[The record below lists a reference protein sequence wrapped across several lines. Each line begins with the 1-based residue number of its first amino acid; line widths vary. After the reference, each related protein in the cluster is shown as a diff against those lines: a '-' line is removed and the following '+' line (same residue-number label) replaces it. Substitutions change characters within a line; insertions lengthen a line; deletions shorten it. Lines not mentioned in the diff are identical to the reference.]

1 MGFSDLNNSG
11 GSGPGSSGYGVVPTP
26 IYRFLDTD
34 GDGTGTTN
42 ANGNYSSSA
51 TDFYIQPPAGQI
63 YRIERMMIYLASQK
77 NKIHIDTYVNSA
89 ALSTGI
95 TVKKLTGASTVV
107 TDYTNG
113 IPIKDFG
120 GWARVAFD
128 VNFLAADENSS
139 HNSVASARWTFS
151 KAGYPLRLI
160 GDNSDRLVVTLND
173 NFSTGGYIDEHYF
186 MVQGYIENTT

>member
-1 MGFSDLNNSG
+1 MGFNDLNNAG
-11 GSGPGSSGYGVVPTP
+11 GGGPGTSGYGPVPTP
-26 IYRFLDTD
+26 LYRVLDTD

-51 TDFYIQPPAGQI
+51 GVFYIQPPAGQI
-63 YRIERMMIYLASQK
+63 YRIERMMIYIASEK
-77 NKIHIDTYVNSA
+77 GKIHIDTYVNAA

-95 TVKKLTGASTVV
+95 NVKKLTGVSTVV

-128 VNFLAADENSS
+128 VNFLATNESVS
-139 HNSVASARWTFS
+139 HNTVASARWTFS

-173 NFSTGGYIDEHYF
+173 DFSTGGYIDQHYF
-186 MVQGYIENTT
+186 MVQGYIEETT

>member
-1 MGFSDLNNSG
+1 MGFSDLNNTG

-26 IYRFLDTD
+26 LYRVLDTD

-42 ANGNYSSSA
+42 ANGDYSSSA
-51 TDFYIQPPAGQI
+51 EEFYIQPPAGQI
-63 YRIERMMIYLASQK
+63 YRIERMMIYIASEK
-77 NKIHIDTYVNSA
+77 GKIHIDTYVNAA

-95 TVKKLTGASTVV
+95 NVKKLTGVSTVV

-128 VNFLAADENSS
+128 VNFLATNESVS
-139 HNSVASARWTFS
+139 HNTVASARWTFS

-173 NFSTGGYIDEHYF
+173 DFSTGGYIDQHYF